1 MELTKHLREHY
12 NLISLIHKSKSNE
25 IWLAEDALKQK
36 YALKI
41 IRRTGSL
48 YSEIAA
54 INHPNLPKIF
64 YVEETDSATYV
75 VEEYLRGQNLQEYLD
90 AHGAFAENV
99 VARFGIE
106 LCDCLEEF
114 HKRHIIHRD
123 IKPANLFLTDTGELK
138 LIDFDAARLEKP
150 DSVADTYLI
159 GTPGFAA
166 PEQYGFHQTDER
178 TDIYALGLTL
188 KMLAGYKNYRGFL
201 SAVFDKCTEFDPD
214 KRYDSAKNLR
224 RAIIFRNRIHDGRK
238 FFVTT
243 CAGVLSLGIYF
254 LPASTP
260 QSVTPEEKISVEE
273 IQPVKETPPV
283 EENISPV
290 QYAEEEIA
298 PVIEQE
304 NPPLPT
310 YVEPNAEENYYQV
323 EPSALVEPENFHQ
336 PEPPVDRVAD
346 IVAETAQ
353 IVEEKDFE
361 PPPQMS
367 RSDFANRMRNLNL
380 SDEELDAK
388 QEEYQR
394 RLEMNQRIREF
405 KAELPDDMDADER
418 REAIRIYTLQERD
431 NLQTK

>member
-1 MELTKHLREHY
+1 MTKYLREHY
-12 NLISLIHKSKSNE
+12 NLLSLIHKSNSNE
-25 IWLAEDALKQK
+25 IWLAEDELKQK

-41 IRRTGSL
+41 IKRIGLL
-48 YSEIAA
+48 YSEIIA

-64 YVEETDSATYV
+64 CVEETDAATYV
-75 VEEYLRGQNLQEYLD
+75 VEEYLRGQNLQDYLEK
-90 AHGAFAENV
+90 HGAFAENI

-114 HKRHIIHRD
+114 HKHHIIHRD
-123 IKPANLFLTDTGELK
+123 IKPTNLFLTDVGELK

-201 SAVFDKCTEFDPD
+201 SAVFDKCTEFDPN
-214 KRYDSAKNLR
+214 KRYDSVQNLQ
-224 RAIIFRNRIHDGRK
+224 RAIIFRSRIHNGRK

-243 CAGVLSLGIYF
+243 CAGLLSLGIYF

-273 IQPVKETPPV
+273 IQLVKETPPV

-290 QYAEEEIA
+290 QYAEEEVA
-298 PVIEQE
+298 SVIEQE

-310 YVEPNAEENYYQV
+310 YVEPNAEENYYQA
-323 EPSALVEPENFHQ
+323 EPSASVEPENFYQ

-361 PPPQMS
+361 PSPQMS
-367 RSDFANRMRNLNL
+367 RSDFANQMRNLNL
-380 SDEELDAK
+380 SDEELDTK

-418 REAIRIYTLQERD
+418 REAIRIYTLQERN